1 MNSSL
6 PVNSVL
12 RHCCAVMLVCLA
24 GAASGQAQG
33 IYSCVDAKGRRLTSD
48 RPIPDCIDR
57 EQKVLNPNGSVRA
70 TLGPTLSANE
80 RAEQDAREK
89 KELEVQARLVEEKR
103 RDRAL
108 LIRYPGKAAH
118 EQERAQALAQIDVAK
133 QGAAKQAE
141 KLQREHSAV
150 LTEMEFYKKDPGKT
164 PAPIRRKFDEV
175 TNNLAIQ
182 AHFMADQDD
191 QIRRINR
198 RFDEEQVR
206 LNKLWA
212 TPSAPAVAAS
222 KKP

>member
-1 MNSSL
+1 MNSPL
-6 PVNSVL
+6 PVNFVL
-12 RHCCAVMLVCLA
+12 QRCCGLMVVCLSV
-24 GAASGQAQG
+24 AASGQTQG
-33 IYSCVDAKGRRLTSD
+33 IYSCVDAKGRRLTAD
-48 RPIPDCIDR
+48 RPIADCIDR
-57 EQKVLNPNGSVRA
+57 EQKVLNPNGSLKA

-118 EQERAQALAQIDVAK
+118 DHERAQALAQIDVAK
-133 QGAAKQAE
+133 QGATTQVE

-150 LTEMEFYKKDPGKT
+150 LAEMEFYKKDPGKT
-164 PAPIRRKFDEV
+164 PLPTRRKFDEV

-182 AHFMADQDD
+182 ARFIADQDD
-191 QIRRINR
+191 EIRRINR
-198 RFDEEQVR
+198 RFDEELAR
-206 LNKLWA
+206 LNRLWA
-212 TPSAPAVAAS
+212 TPSAPPAAAS